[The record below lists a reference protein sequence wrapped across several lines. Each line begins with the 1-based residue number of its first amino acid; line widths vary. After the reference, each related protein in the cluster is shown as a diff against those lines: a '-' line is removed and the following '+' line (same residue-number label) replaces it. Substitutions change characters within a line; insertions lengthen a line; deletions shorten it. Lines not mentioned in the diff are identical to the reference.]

1 MIELF
6 TLAKLSSL
14 SLSYK
19 ILSIPAHSGQQ
30 APMWIKEISV
40 KNQVVFSLLSKQE
53 SKFEY

>member
-40 KNQVVFSLLSKQE
+40 KKQVVFSLLSKQE